1 MKVAFVVLLFTAP
14 LFAQDQAAITSAQSA
29 CGPLQVT
36 FAASADGAQHPS
48 PQPDLAKAL
57 VFVVA
62 DLGQC
67 VECDSPPP
75 FGTTDVSGAVI
86 RIGVD
91 GAWIGASRG
100 NSYLFFST
108 MPGEHH
114 LCANW
119 QSSLPERA
127 RAFSMAGFTAEAG
140 KVYYF
145 RARLFPGHG
154 DYSFDLDL
162 INSDE
167 GKFLVASSTFCV
179 SHAKK

>member
-1 MKVAFVVLLFTAP
+1 MKVALVVFLFTAP
-14 LFAQDQAAITSAQSA
+14 LFAQDQAAISSAQSA

-36 FAASADGAQHPS
+36 FAASADGTQHPS
-48 PQPDLAKAL
+48 PQPDSAKAL

-67 VECDSPPP
+67 VECDSAPR
-75 FGTTDVSGAVI
+75 FGITDVSGAVI

-91 GAWIGASRG
+91 GAWIGATRG
-100 NSYLFFST
+100 DSYLFFST
-108 MPGEHH
+108 MPGDHH

-119 QSSLPERA
+119 QSILPQRA

-154 DYSFDLDL
+154 DYLFDLDPM
-162 INSDE
+162 NSDE

-179 SHAKK
+179 SHAQK

>member
-1 MKVAFVVLLFTAP
+1 M
-14 LFAQDQAAITSAQSA
+14 
-29 CGPLQVT
+29 
-36 FAASADGAQHPS
+36 
-48 PQPDLAKAL
+48 
-57 VFVVA
+57 VA

-67 VECDSPPP
+67 VECDSPSP

-100 NSYLFFST
+100 DSYLFFST

-154 DYSFDLDL
+154 DYLFDLDP